1 MDLTFFSNVITP
13 ILHLDT
19 TFFINVITPI
29 LQLLLGGLVVYY
41 LNRIDQKQKDTI
53 KLGNYAKQLY
63 YAITPTAI
71 ALRTLLSNTKLAQEY
86 MQKGL
91 TPNLIQKCEEH
102 QLLSLTYIDTTLKN
116 EDSQLWKKLDN
127 HFISLP
133 ILEYEL
139 LFKYFTVSRFSIN
152 ALLTN
157 NLNLE
162 NKQVQAVLKQGLMY
176 TDCVTA
182 YLNYLTEESNKKYC
196 QYLPLPKPFKFRNKY
211 KDVYDKS
218 YTELTN
224 QNAKKAT

>member
-1 MDLTFFSNVITP
+1 MDS
-13 ILHLDT
+13 

-29 LQLLLGGLVVYY
+29 LQLFFGGLVIYY

-63 YAITPTAI
+63 YELTPITI
-71 ALRTLLSNTKLAQEY
+71 ALKKLLLNPELSQEY
-86 MQKGL
+86 MQNGL
-91 TPNLIQKCEEH
+91 TPDLIQKCKEH
-102 QLLSLTYIDTTLKN
+102 QLLSLTYIDTALKN
-116 EDSQLWKKLDN
+116 EDSHLWENLDK
-127 HFISLP
+127 HFITLP
-133 ILEYEL
+133 SSEYEL
-139 LFKYFTVSRFSIN
+139 LFRFFTVSRPSIN

-176 TDCVTA
+176 TDCVAT

-196 QYLPLPKPFKFRNKY
+196 QYLPLPKPFKFKNKY
-211 KDVYDKS
+211 KDLYDKS
-218 YTELTN
+218 HTELTN

>member
-1 MDLTFFSNVITP
+1 MDL
-13 ILHLDT
+13 

-29 LQLLLGGLVVYY
+29 LQLLFGGLVVYY

-63 YAITPTAI
+63 YELTPVTIT
-71 ALRTLLSNTKLAQEY
+71 LKNLLLNPELSQEY
-86 MQKGL
+86 MQNGL
-91 TPNLIQKCEEH
+91 TPDLIQKCEEH
-102 QLLSLTYIDTTLKN
+102 QRLSLTYIDTALKN
-116 EDSQLWKKLDN
+116 EDSQLWKKLDK

-133 ILEYEL
+133 ISEYEL
-139 LFKYFTVSRFSIN
+139 LFRYFTVSRFSIN

-157 NLNLE
+157 NLNLA
-162 NKQVQAVLKQGLMY
+162 NNQVQAVLKQGLMY

-196 QYLPLPKPFKFRNKY
+196 QYLPLPKPFKFKNKY

-218 YTELTN
+218 YTELPN